1 MNKQVLLALAC
12 SAVASAA
19 SAQTSSVTLYGV
31 ADAAVRQVKNGSAG
45 TVKGVASGANTTSRL
60 GVRGVEQLGGGLS
73 AGFNLESG
81 IELDTGSTNA
91 SRFWSRRSTV
101 SLMGDFGEIRLGRD
115 TTPTY
120 NNALNDEFGIVGVGS
135 RGVFV
140 YGSSAALGSGATT
153 TQRSDNGVSYFLP
166 RNLGGW
172 FGQAHVAAGE
182 GVVGNKYTGGRLGF
196 ENNMFLVGGAIG
208 QTDVGSSQPKFKNYN
223 LLFNYKSPWGTL
235 HTLFDVKKWG
245 QRKSQELSVGA
256 TIPVQP
262 SGSIRLGYTNADRSG
277 GAAGSGFADADDSTR
292 LSVGYVHE
300 LSKRTA
306 LYGTYANISNKG
318 AARSSVLYTTPTG
331 MRGGESSSG
340 LELGVRHS
348 F

>member
-1 MNKQVLLALAC
+1 MKKPVLLALAC
-12 SAVASAA
+12 SALAGSAF
-19 SAQTSSVTLYGV
+19 AQSSSVTLYGV

-45 TVKGVASGANTTSRL
+45 TVKGVASGANSTSRF

-81 IELDTGSTNA
+81 IELDTGSANA
-91 SRFWSRRSTV
+91 SKFWNRRSTI

-120 NNALNDEFGIVGVGS
+120 SNALNDEFGIVGVGS

-140 YGSSAALGSGATT
+140 YGSSAVLGSGATT
-153 TQRSDNGVSYFLP
+153 AQRSDNGVSYFLP
-166 RNLGGW
+166 KNLGGW
-172 FGQAHVAAGE
+172 FGQVHVAAGE
-182 GVVGNKYTGGRLGF
+182 GVAGNKYTGGRIGF
-196 ENNMFLVGGAIG
+196 ENSSFLVGGAVG
-208 QTDVGSSQPKFKNYN
+208 QTDVGGGQPKFKNYN

-235 HTLFDVKKWG
+235 HTLYDVKKWG
-245 QRKSQELSVGA
+245 QRKAQELSIGA
-256 TIPVQP
+256 TVPVTQA
-262 SGSIRLGYTNADRSG
+262 GSIRVGYTNVNRSG
-277 GAAGSGFADADDSTR
+277 GVVGSGYADADDSTR
-292 LSVGYVHE
+292 VALGYVHD

-340 LELGVRHS
+340 MEVGVRHN

>member
-1 MNKQVLLALAC
+1 MKKPALLALAC
-12 SAVASAA
+12 SAIAGSAF
-19 SAQTSSVTLYGV
+19 AQTSSVTLYGV

-45 TVKGVASGANTTSRL
+45 TVRGVASGANTTSRL

-81 IELDTGSTNA
+81 IELDTGAANA
-91 SRFWSRRSTV
+91 SKFWNRRSTI
-101 SLMGDFGEIRLGRD
+101 SLMGDFGEVRLGRD

-140 YGSSAALGSGATT
+140 YGTSAVLGSGATT
-153 TQRSDNGVSYFLP
+153 AQRTDNGVSYFLP
-166 RNLGGW
+166 KNLGGW
-172 FGQAHVAAGE
+172 FGQVHVAAGE
-182 GVVGNKYTGGRLGF
+182 GVAGNKYTGGRLGY
-196 ENNMFLVGGAIG
+196 ENSQFLVGGAIG
-208 QTDVGSSQPKFKNYN
+208 QTDVGSGQPKFKNYN

-235 HTLFDVKKWG
+235 HTLLDVKKWG
-245 QRKSQELSVGA
+245 PRKAQELSVGA
-256 TIPVQP
+256 TVPVTQA
-262 SGSIRLGYTNADRSG
+262 GSIRVGYTNVNRSG
-277 GAAGSGFADADDSTR
+277 GAAGSGYADADDSTR
-292 LSVGYVHE
+292 FALGYVHD

-340 LELGVRHS
+340 MEVGMRHS

>member
-1 MNKQVLLALAC
+1 MNKPVLLALAC
-12 SAVASAA
+12 SAIASSAF
-19 SAQTSSVTLYGV
+19 AQTSSVTLYGV

-45 TVKGVASGANTTSRL
+45 NVKGVASGANTTSRL

-73 AGFNLESG
+73 AGFHLESG
-81 IELDTGSTNA
+81 IELDTGSSNA
-91 SRFWSRRSTV
+91 SKFWNRRSTV

-120 NNALNDEFGIVGVGS
+120 NNAVNDEFGIVGVGS

-140 YGSSAALGSGATT
+140 YGSSAALGSGAAT
-153 TQRSDNGVSYFLP
+153 TQRTDNGVSYFLP
-166 RNLGGW
+166 KNLGGW

-182 GVVGNKYTGGRLGF
+182 GGVGNKYTGGRLGF
-196 ENNMFLVGGAIG
+196 ENKMFLVGGAIG

-256 TIPVQP
+256 TIPMGA
-262 SGSIRLGYTNADRSG
+262 GSLRLGYTNADRSG
-277 GAAGSGFADADDSTR
+277 GAVGSGFADGDDSTR
-292 LSVGYVHE
+292 LAVGYVHE

-340 LELGVRHS
+340 LEVGVRHS

>member
-1 MNKQVLLALAC
+1 MNKPALLALAC
-12 SAVASAA
+12 SAIASSAF
-19 SAQTSSVTLYGV
+19 AQTSSVTLYGV
-31 ADAAVRQVKNGSAG
+31 ADAAVRQVKNGSSG
-45 TVKGVASGANTTSRL
+45 NVKGVASGSNTTSRL
-60 GVRGVEQLGGGLS
+60 GVRGVEQLGAGLS
-73 AGFNLESG
+73 AGFHLESG
-81 IELDTGSTNA
+81 IELDTGSSNA
-91 SRFWSRRSTV
+91 SKFWNRRSTI

-140 YGSSAALGSGATT
+140 YGSSGALGSGATT
-153 TQRSDNGVSYFLP
+153 TQRTDNGVSYFLP
-166 RNLGGW
+166 KNLGGW

-196 ENNMFLVGGAIG
+196 ENQMFLVGGAIG

-256 TIPVQP
+256 TIPMGA
-262 SGSIRLGYTNADRSG
+262 GSIRLGYTNADRSG
-277 GAAGSGFADADDSTR
+277 GAVGSGYADADDSTR
-292 LSVGYVHE
+292 VAIGYVHD

-340 LELGVRHS
+340 LEVGMRHS

>member
-1 MNKQVLLALAC
+1 MKKSVLLALAC
-12 SAVASAA
+12 SAAAGSAF
-19 SAQTSSVTLYGV
+19 AQSSSVTLYGV

-45 TVKGVASGANTTSRL
+45 TVKGVASGSNASSRL

-81 IELDTGSTNA
+81 FDVDTGTTNA
-91 SRFWSRRSTV
+91 SKFWNRRSTV
-101 SLMGDFGEIRLGRD
+101 SLMGEFGEIRLGRD

-120 NNALNDEFGIVGVGS
+120 NNAVNDEFGIVGVGS

-140 YGSSAALGSGATT
+140 YGSSAVLGSGATT
-153 TQRSDNGVSYFLP
+153 AQRTDNGVSYFLP
-166 RNLGGW
+166 KNLGGW
-172 FGQAHVAAGE
+172 FGQVHVAAGE
-182 GVVGNKYTGGRLGF
+182 GVVGNKYTGGRVGF
-196 ENNMFLVGGAIG
+196 ENSTFLVGGAIG
-208 QTDVGSSQPKFKNYN
+208 QTDVGSTQPKFKNYN

-245 QRKSQELSVGA
+245 PRKAQELSVGA

-262 SGSIRLGYTNADRSG
+262 SGSIRLGYTSVNRSG
-277 GAAGSGFADADDSTR
+277 GAAGSGYADADDSTR
-292 LSVGYVHE
+292 VAIGYVHD

-306 LYGTYANISNKG
+306 LYGTYANISNNG
-318 AARSSVLYTTPTG
+318 AARSSVLYTTPTA
-331 MRGGESSSG
+331 MRGGEKSSG
-340 LELGVRHS
+340 LEVGVRHS

>member
-1 MNKQVLLALAC
+1 MKKPALLALAC
-12 SAVASAA
+12 SAIAGSAF
-19 SAQTSSVTLYGV
+19 AQTSSVTLYGV

-45 TVKGVASGANTTSRL
+45 TVRGVASGANTTSRL

-81 IELDTGSTNA
+81 IELDTGSANA
-91 SRFWSRRSTV
+91 SKFWNRRSTV
-101 SLMGDFGEIRLGRD
+101 SLMGDFGEVRLGRD

-140 YGSSAALGSGATT
+140 YGSSAVLGSGATT
-153 TQRSDNGVSYFLP
+153 AQRTDNGVSYFLP
-166 RNLGGW
+166 KNLGGW
-172 FGQAHVAAGE
+172 FGQVHVAAGE
-182 GVVGNKYTGGRLGF
+182 GVAGNKYTGGRLGY
-196 ENNMFLVGGAIG
+196 ENSQFLVGGAIG
-208 QTDVGSSQPKFKNYN
+208 QTDVGSGQPKFKNYN

-235 HTLFDVKKWG
+235 HTLLDVKKWG
-245 QRKSQELSVGA
+245 QRKAQELSVGA
-256 TIPVQP
+256 TVPVTQA
-262 SGSIRLGYTNADRSG
+262 GSIRVGYTNVNRAG
-277 GAAGSGFADADDSTR
+277 GAAGSGYADADDSTR
-292 LSVGYVHE
+292 FALGYVHD

-340 LELGVRHS
+340 MEVGMRHS

>member
-1 MNKQVLLALAC
+1 MKKPALLALAC
-12 SAVASAA
+12 SALAGSAT
-19 SAQTSSVTLYGV
+19 AQTSSVTLYGV

-45 TVKGVASGANTTSRL
+45 TVKGVTSGANTTSRL

-81 IELDTGSTNA
+81 IELDTGAANA
-91 SRFWSRRSTV
+91 SKFWNRRSTI
-101 SLMGDFGEIRLGRD
+101 SLMGEFGEIRLGRD

-140 YGSSAALGSGATT
+140 YGTSAVLGSGATT
-153 TQRSDNGVSYFLP
+153 AQRTDNGVSYFLP
-166 RNLGGW
+166 KNLGGW
-172 FGQAHVAAGE
+172 FGQVHVAAGE
-182 GVVGNKYTGGRLGF
+182 GVAGNKYTGGRLGY
-196 ENNMFLVGGAIG
+196 ENSQFLVGGAIG
-208 QTDVGSSQPKFKNYN
+208 QTDVGSGQPKFKNYN

-235 HTLFDVKKWG
+235 HTLLDVKKWG
-245 QRKSQELSVGA
+245 QRKAQELSVGA
-256 TIPVQP
+256 TVPVTQA
-262 SGSIRLGYTNADRSG
+262 GSIRVGYTNVNRSG
-277 GAAGSGFADADDSTR
+277 GAAGSGYADADDSTR
-292 LSVGYVHE
+292 FALGYVHD

-340 LELGVRHS
+340 MELGMRHS

>member
-1 MNKQVLLALAC
+1 MNKPVLLALAC
-12 SAVASAA
+12 SAIASSAF
-19 SAQTSSVTLYGV
+19 AQTSSVTLYGV

-45 TVKGVASGANTTSRL
+45 TLKGVASGANTTSRL
-60 GVRGVEQLGGGLS
+60 GVRGVEQLGAGLS
-73 AGFNLESG
+73 AGFHLESG
-81 IELDTGSTNA
+81 IELDTGSSNA
-91 SRFWSRRSTV
+91 SKFWNRRSTV

-140 YGSSAALGSGATT
+140 YGSSAALGSGAAT
-153 TQRSDNGVSYFLP
+153 TQRTDNGVSYFLP
-166 RNLGGW
+166 KNLGGW

-182 GVVGNKYTGGRLGF
+182 GAIGNKYTGGRLGF
-196 ENNMFLVGGAIG
+196 ENNVFLVGGAIG

-256 TIPVQP
+256 TIPMQ

-277 GAAGSGFADADDSTR
+277 GAVGSGFADADDSTR
-292 LSVGYVHE
+292 LAVGYVHD

-340 LELGVRHS
+340 MEVGMRHS